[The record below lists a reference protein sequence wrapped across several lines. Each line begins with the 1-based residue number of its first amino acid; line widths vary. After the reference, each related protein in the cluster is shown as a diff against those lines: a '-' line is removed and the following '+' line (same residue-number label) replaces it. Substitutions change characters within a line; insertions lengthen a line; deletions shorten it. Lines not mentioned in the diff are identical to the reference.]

1 MTPMKACGIGIS
13 LLLGFAI
20 PGASLSQPGKE
31 GAKPTYESL
40 LERVKKQDSTV
51 DFTALRMA
59 YFDSPKH
66 KWTDSDLRSAMFKA
80 LGDKSYD
87 KAIDTAGKILTEN
100 YLDIDA
106 HLISAIVSKRKND
119 QERQKLHDFVGKG
132 LFRSILASGDGKSPE
147 TAYVVISVDEE
158 YSFLRIQGLRTQEQ
172 SLVPLNGHHYDVMKV
187 VSADGGQSTV
197 YFNIDRP
204 NAEEMKMF
212 Q

>member
-1 MTPMKACGIGIS
+1 MS
-13 LLLGFAI
+13 LLLCFAI
-20 PGASLSQPGKE
+20 PSASLSQPGKE

-40 LERVKKQDSTV
+40 LEKVKKQDPAA

-66 KWTDSDLRSAMFKA
+66 KWTDSDLRNAMFKA
-80 LGDKSYD
+80 LGEKDYD
-87 KAIDTAGKILTEN
+87 KAIGTAGKILNDN

-119 QERQKLHDFVGKG
+119 SERQKMHDFVGRG
-132 LFRSILASGDGKSPE
+132 LVQSILASGDGKTPE

-158 YSFLRIQGLRTQEQ
+158 YSLLRIQGLRTEEQ

-187 VSADGGQSTV
+187 VSSDGGQSTV

-204 NAEEMKMF
+204 HAEEMKMF